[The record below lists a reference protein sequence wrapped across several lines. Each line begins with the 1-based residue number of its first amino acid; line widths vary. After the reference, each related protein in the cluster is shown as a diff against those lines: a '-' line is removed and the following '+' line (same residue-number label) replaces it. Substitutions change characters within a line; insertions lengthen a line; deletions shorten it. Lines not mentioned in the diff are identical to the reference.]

1 MNPVKAVLF
10 DFDGTISTLRHGWEK
25 IMEPLMVELLGEE
38 SRPQIQT
45 YIDEST
51 GIQTIFQMK
60 WLAQQVQQ
68 RHGTAQDPWEYKA
81 EYNRRLMEMVQKRR
95 EALADGS
102 ASRQDFMI
110 AGSDDLLEM
119 LHNMGAKLYVASG
132 TDDPD
137 VKAEVEALGLTKY
150 FDKIAGAPLGKE
162 SCSKEKVIRDLL
174 SAGIPGKEMA
184 VVGDGKVEI
193 MVGRESG
200 ARTLG
205 LASNEEA
212 RQGID
217 PVKRQRL
224 IKAGADIIL
233 GDFLDKERLVRF
245 FIGAGVEI

>member
-25 IMEPLMVELLGEE
+25 IMEPLMIELLGEDARE
-38 SRPQIQT
+38 TIRV

-60 WLAQQVQQ
+60 WLAQQVEARQ
-68 RHGTAQDPWEYKA
+68 GKAQDPWEYKA
-81 EYNRRLMEMVQKRR
+81 EYNRRLMEMVKKRR
-95 EALADGS
+95 DTLANGS
-102 ASRQDFMI
+102 ASREDYMI
-110 AGSDDLLEM
+110 AGSEAILKALTG
-119 LHNMGAKLYVASG
+119 MGAKLYVASG

-150 FDKIAGAPLGKE
+150 FTKIAGAPIGKE
-162 SCSKEKVIRDLL
+162 NCSKEKVIRDLL
-174 SAGIPGKEMA
+174 DTGIPGGELA

-193 MVGRESG
+193 MVGRENG

-217 PVKRQRL
+217 LVKRERL
-224 IKAGADIIL
+224 VRAGADVIV
-233 GDFLDKERLVRF
+233 GDFLDKDQLIKF
-245 FIGAGVEI
+245 FSGEQV